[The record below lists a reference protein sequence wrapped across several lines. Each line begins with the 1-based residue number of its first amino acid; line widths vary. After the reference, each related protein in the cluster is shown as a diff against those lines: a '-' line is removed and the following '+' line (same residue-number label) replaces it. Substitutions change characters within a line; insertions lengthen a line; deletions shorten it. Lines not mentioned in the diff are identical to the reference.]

1 MPSRQRILAGLLI
14 VAVLLL
20 AVFAMWIILLRLQGD
35 EFLAEQGRQAPEEWR
50 FAGMITS
57 ELPLHEATA

>member
-1 MPSRQRILAGLLI
+1 MRLRQRILAGLLI

-20 AVFAMWIILLRLQGD
+20 AVFAMWIILLRLHPLDPEG
-35 EFLAEQGRQAPEEWR
+35 LRAP
-50 FAGMITS
+50 AITS

>member
-20 AVFAMWIILLRLQGD
+20 AVFAMWIILLRLHPLDPEG
-35 EFLAEQGRQAPEEWR
+35 LRAP
-50 FAGMITS
+50 MITS